1 MSVASLAHIG
11 RPRLSRARLSR
22 ESLTGWLFATPI
34 IVFVVVMVYLPII
47 SAFVISLSDWNGV
60 GPLAEMSF
68 IGFDQYAEASR
79 DPVVLLALRNT
90 IVYSLIVVSS
100 GMVFGLLLSVAVHSI
115 KRGSGLV
122 RAIYFMPYM
131 LPMTA
136 MALLWGLL
144 YQPAYGLINQTLQ
157 AVGLPTSK
165 WIYDTEMAL
174 PSIAFMVIWKT
185 LGFYMIIFLAGLN
198 AVPEEYYEASKIDGA
213 GALYRFWHITVP
225 LMKPTILFMLIIGVI
240 DSMQVFTPVFVLTQ
254 GGPLNVTETS
264 VYYMYLTA
272 FRHFRFSYSCVQA
285 MILFVVMLVITL
297 LQLRLF
303 REGGVTSYYR

>member
-1 MSVASLAHIG
+1 MAVSTLA
-11 RPRLSRARLSR
+11 RNRRAWLSR
-22 ESLTGWLFATPI
+22 EGLTGWLFALPI
-34 IVFVVVMVYLPII
+34 IVFVATMVYVPII
-47 SAFVISLSDWNGV
+47 SAFVISLTSWNGV
-60 GPLAEMSF
+60 EPLSELRF
-68 IGFDQYAEASR
+68 IGFDQYLEAVS
-79 DPVVLLALRNT
+79 DPIVLLALRNT
-90 IVYSLIVVSS
+90 LVYSLIVVAS

-115 KRGSGLV
+115 KRGSGIV
-122 RAIYFMPYM
+122 RAIYFLPYM

-144 YQPAYGLINQTLQ
+144 YQPAYGLINQSLQ

-165 WIYDTEMAL
+165 WIYDTGMAL

-198 AVPEEYYEASKIDGA
+198 AVPDEYYEASKIDGA
-213 GALYRFWHITVP
+213 GSLARFWNITIP
-225 LMKPTILFMLIIGVI
+225 LMKPTILFMLVVGVI

-254 GGPLNVTETS
+254 GGPLDVTQTS
-264 VYYMYLTA
+264 VYFMYMTA

-285 MILFVVMLVITL
+285 MLLLVVMLVVTL